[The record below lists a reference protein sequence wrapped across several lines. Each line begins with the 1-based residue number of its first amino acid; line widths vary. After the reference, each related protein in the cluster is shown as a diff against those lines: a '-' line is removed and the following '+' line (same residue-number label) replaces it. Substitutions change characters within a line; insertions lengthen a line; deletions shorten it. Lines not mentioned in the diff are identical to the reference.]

1 MAKKKIKNI
10 EYFCS
15 FCSAVKKMELQPEP
29 KPGTDDIYW
38 AKCKSCKQM
47 MTVNFN
53 ELSKDSKPSLKDFDN
68 LNFIDYS
75 PKIDFEIGNGVYHKI
90 WDDYGVVIEK
100 DVVAKDRFTITV
112 DFQKSGKKK
121 LITLLSN

>member
-1 MAKKKIKNI
+1 
-10 EYFCS
+10 
-15 FCSAVKKMELQPEP
+15 
-29 KPGTDDIYW
+29 
-38 AKCKSCKQM
+38 M